1 MVGFFMKDVYPCTST
16 ALSFNKSCTAWPL
29 LPEDLNDLPN
39 DLNGLSSFIFVF
51 LNWDTLKGV
60 IFRYLVVSRFCKSTT
75 KLFTCLTLDT
85 CFMLHCF
92 SGSGEKGW
100 SEVYKPSTRAQGIW
114 IKHQSLP
121 QASCPSQDKP
131 HPRSGRWG
139 KVPHLLCSCLVTPQN
154 IPAVLGTMLMSTGRL
169 YDQLEPHWW

>member
-1 MVGFFMKDVYPCTST
+1 MKDVYPCTST

-92 SGSGEKGW
+92 SGSGEKG
-100 SEVYKPSTRAQGIW
+100 
-114 IKHQSLP
+114 
-121 QASCPSQDKP
+121 
-131 HPRSGRWG
+131 
-139 KVPHLLCSCLVTPQN
+139 
-154 IPAVLGTMLMSTGRL
+154 
-169 YDQLEPHWW
+169 